1 MNKQEKFKAVEA
13 LGKEMDKANGGTVTF
28 QRQGNQVNRPV
39 PSIPTNLIS
48 IDANVLGCGGLPKGR
63 IIEVYGPESAG
74 KTAICL
80 HIAGECQKAGG
91 VVALVDA
98 EHALSPSFAN
108 TLGVDMSE
116 LIISQPNCG
125 EEALDIVEGLV
136 DSNVDLIIVD
146 SVAALVPRAEI
157 DGDMGDSH
165 MGLAA
170 RLMSQCMRKLCGK
183 ISKAV
188 TVVIFVNQVRE
199 KIGMVFGNPET
210 TTGGRAL
217 KFYASIRLEVRR
229 VAASKDG
236 TIKEG
241 ENIIGHR
248 INIKAQKNKVAMP
261 YRETIVDLL
270 YSQGF
275 DKAEDVIKH
284 ALKLGILTGS
294 AWYVMVGD
302 DKKYRREDIP
312 LQKVMDKIKEF
323 YGKKQEESK

>member
-1 MNKQEKFKAVEA
+1 
-13 LGKEMDKANGGTVTF
+13 
-28 QRQGNQVNRPV
+28 
-39 PSIPTNLIS
+39 
-48 IDANVLGCGGLPKGR
+48 
-63 IIEVYGPESAG
+63 
-74 KTAICL
+74 
-80 HIAGECQKAGG
+80 
-91 VVALVDA
+91 
-98 EHALSPSFAN
+98 
-108 TLGVDMSE
+108 
-116 LIISQPNCG
+116 
-125 EEALDIVEGLV
+125 
-136 DSNVDLIIVD
+136 
-146 SVAALVPRAEI
+146 
-157 DGDMGDSH
+157 

-183 ISKAV
+183 ISKAG